1 MKEWTVPTPPYHTC
15 AERDDDVVP
24 VQVVSHLGGA
34 PAEEVKPPRAFR
46 FLKTC
51 IQSRENSLFF
61 LDNFRTQRTGSV
73 VF

>member
-1 MKEWTVPTPPYHTC
+1 MKEGTVPTPPYHIS

-24 VQVVSHLGGA
+24 VQEVSHLGGA
-34 PAEEVKPPRAFR
+34 QAAGVKPPRAFR

-61 LDNFRTQRTGSV
+61 WIILVRRERDRLF
-73 VF
+73 F